1 MGIGVISQESRS
13 STRLRWSELSTLACQ
28 AVIQGE
34 LLSFLHLQGLV
45 AKVFHLLLGSFQKS
59 QQWLV

>member
-1 MGIGVISQESRS
+1 MGIEVISQESRS
-13 STRLRWSELSTLACQ
+13 STHLSWSELSTLACQ

-34 LLSFLHLQGLV
+34 LSSFLHLQGLV